1 MIKMF
6 GGVNYI
12 GKSTE
17 EKPVTGVKNGE
28 TLYVVD
34 NGKAF
39 IFYNGEWWEI

>member
-28 TLYVVD
+28 TLYIVD
-34 NGKAF
+34 TGDAF
-39 IFYNGEWWEI
+39 IFYNGEWWLI